1 MTFFT
6 NFMTSNA
13 HPTQAM
19 KVQLERNIIDEQL
32 LKSTETFFV
41 LTEAVIS
48 PMEVKVPLIFT

>member
-1 MTFFT
+1 MTFYT

-13 HPTQAM
+13 PPTQVM

-32 LKSTETFFV
+32 LKSTETSFV

-48 PMEVKVPLIFT
+48 PMEVKAPLICT